1 MNSSVLTFKQNLISY
16 SQIFLWGCLI
26 FLTASNSWFTN
37 KIYISVSHLIYL
49 NFILLLIINIRSTL
63 EYFKYLITN
72 NIKILDTYIFIS
84 IFIYLLSSIS
94 LSELNLDIV
103 IFSSIYFLLRSCAL
117 PCSNS
122 SRRENILYGVI
133 VCGLISA
140 FGIFFGI
147 FEYFFMESSY
157 FFEAKNTPSF
167 LKLFPVYF
175 SGLYESYNQTSY
187 ILIAALGVLGF
198 VNLSK
203 NRKFFLLIIFC
214 ISLLLSG
221 AKIVFLFFAV
231 SLILKLF
238 ETRNILFTKSLIV
251 FVAIGYLCLAHIV
264 FSYSDEIVLYDKY
277 YRELIFQI
285 DSINIYLSLFSW
297 LKIESLNYFIN
308 SFDQGFSIA
317 NFNNFTDG
325 FDPHFL
331 LASLTFTG
339 GIVFACLVYMRIFYS
354 AYLNLKHKIKNKI
367 FFSSLIIVFIVET
380 IIWDSHHSLIFWIVM
395 TYNFVSKDKYEIKDF
410 N

>member
-1 MNSSVLTFKQNLISY
+1 MLTLKQNLISY
-16 SQIFLWGCLI
+16 SQIFLWGCLV

-37 KIYISVSHLIYL
+37 KLYISISHLIYI
-49 NFILLLIINIRSTL
+49 NFILLFIINIRSII
-63 EYFKYLITN
+63 EYFKYLISN
-72 NIKILDTYIFIS
+72 NIKTLDTYIFIS
-84 IFIYLLSSIS
+84 IFIYLFSSIS
-94 LSELNLDIV
+94 SYKLNLDIV
-103 IFSSIYFLLRSCAL
+103 IFASIYFLLRSWSL
-117 PCSNS
+117 PFSHS
-122 SRRENILYGVI
+122 PHKENILYGVL

-167 LKLFPVYF
+167 IKLFPVYF
-175 SGLYESYNQTSY
+175 GGFYESYNQTSY

-203 NRKFFLLIIFC
+203 NQKFFLVIIFC

-238 ETRNILFTKSLIV
+238 ETKNALFKKSLILLLS
-251 FVAIGYLCLAHIV
+251 IGYLFLTHIV
-264 FSYSDEIVLYDKY
+264 FASIDEIVLNDKY
-277 YRELIFQI
+277 YKELIFQI
-285 DSINIYLSLFSW
+285 NDINIYLSLFSW
-297 LKIESLNYFIN
+297 LKIESFNYFIN
-308 SFDQGFSIA
+308 SFDQSFSID
-317 NFNNFTDG
+317 NFNNFTSG
-325 FDPHFL
+325 YDPHFL

-339 GIVFACLVYMRIFYS
+339 GIFFASLVYARVFYS
-354 AYLNLKHKIKNKI
+354 AFLNLMQKSKNTI

-395 TYNFVSKDKYEIKDF
+395 THNFVSKNKYEIKDSY
-410 N
+410 